1 MEGKTGET
9 AQKEEGGRPHT
20 LRGLKGTGAL
30 GGVGTFLCFGFRPG
44 FFVFVCF
51 VLGLCFV
58 WFPPSLKTCQLVFSC
73 SLRVTTWK
81 RKEGEKT
88 PQNTSSFLTR
98 QQYLSGTGVG
108 RQEGREPKTFSLVGR
123 RFSVQNGVGTFFSGK
138 RRFQQKK
145 QFSEKQGVASSVFS

>member
-1 MEGKTGET
+1 MKGKAGET

-30 GGVGTFLCFGFRPG
+30 GEVGTFLCFGFRPG
-44 FFVFVCF
+44 FLVFVCF

-88 PQNTSSFLTR
+88 PPNTSSFLTR

-123 RFSVQNGVGTFFSGK
+123 RFWFRTVLELSFPGREGFNKETVFRKTGGSLLPFFS
-138 RRFQQKK
+138 
-145 QFSEKQGVASSVFS
+145 